1 MTVADDLPPFL
12 VLFFA
17 FCFLSGVCESVLI
30 TQWPRY
36 ISTRS
41 NDSITCSHDDSNL
54 LLMFWYQQRENT
66 NSMTLIGYGYENS
79 PNYEGEF
86 EKQFKLTRQ
95 SATKGAL
102 TILKANPSHSAYL
115 YIKFS
120 SVLFDIK
127 MKRCANYEAYFGQG
141 TKLTVLEE
149 GINITEPK
157 VEIIQ
162 PSKKECR
169 DKNNKRKK
177 TLLCVASDFYPDHV
191 TLSWETIGGEMLG
204 SVATDSA
211 ARRNGMFYKLTSRL
225 RVPAHQWFN
234 PGIEFKCT
242 VNFFNGSGT
251 EAFFAVVKCMLLKT

>member
-41 NDSITCSHDDSNL
+41 NDSVEMHCYQNDTNYQYLYWYKQLKGRYIQQIVYLVVKSSN
-54 LLMFWYQQRENT
+54 
-66 NSMTLIGYGYENS
+66 
-79 PNYEGEF
+79 F
-86 EKQFKLTRQ
+86 EKDFQTGFKAEQLNDKQ
-95 SATKGAL
+95 WSL
-102 TILKANPSHSAYL
+102 TISSIQEKDEAVYL
-115 YIKFS
+115 CAAS
-120 SVLFDIK
+120 ST
-127 MKRCANYEAYFGQG
+127 AYFGAG